1 MAGRGQK
8 DAIRSP
14 MSIYE
19 VHMGSWRKKEARAV
33 VVEAQDAPDPL
44 PLPRWSARA

>member
-19 VHMGSWRKKEARAV
+19 VHMGSWRKKEGEV
-33 VVEAQDAPDPL
+33 FPNL
-44 PLPRWSARA
+44 SLIHI